1 MKHLNILFAL
11 IILTSTFSFA
21 QKPQLLIPAIQTN
34 VPGSSDKSLTTF
46 TYNFMDYYGMQF
58 TVVEQTKTNAIIDS
72 AMRANLSCNDACV
85 RSSCKKN
92 NIEYALIV
100 KVKQMAGSIYVSS
113 QLLNSNQDNADKLAR
128 MEFLDFPEKVEFM
141 VKLTLQQLLDI
152 PQEQNLLNS
161 LTNETML
168 NNSHLPNYNETLNL
182 SGPRLGYTA
191 FVGPSAKILT
201 TSRSNGGFDFS
212 SPGIFNIGYQFEQQY
227 LQGGHLQGLIE
238 FIPQIGGLDQGLFLP
253 SLTIVNGLRDSR
265 SGFEFGFGP
274 SFTTSKTT
282 QKYQDTDGNWY
293 RPMDKANTG
302 NIPLEEKLDS
312 RGTPNIKANLL
323 FAIGKSFKAGTINIP
338 VNIFFVPNKNDY
350 RFGISAGYNFFRN

>member
-11 IILTSTFSFA
+11 MILTASYTIA
-21 QKPQLLIPAIQTN
+21 QKPQLLITDVQTN
-34 VPGSSDKSLTTF
+34 VTGSSDKSLTTF
-46 TYNFMDYYGMQF
+46 TYNFMDYYGAKYA
-58 TVVEQTKTNAIIDS
+58 TVDQNKTNSLIDS
-72 AMRANLSCNDACV
+72 AMIADKSCNDECV
-85 RSSCKKN
+85 RSICKSHH
-92 NIEYALIV
+92 IEYALIV
-100 KVKQMAGSIYVSS
+100 KVKEMAGSIYVSA
-113 QLLNSNQDNADKLAR
+113 QMLNSDQDNVDKIAR
-128 MEFLDFPEKVEFM
+128 MEFLDYPDKIEFM
-141 VKLTLQQLLDI
+141 VKLTLQQLLEI

-201 TSRSNGGFDFS
+201 ASKSIGGFDFS
-212 SPGIFNIGYQFEQQY
+212 SPGLFNIGYQFEQQY

-274 SFTTSKTT
+274 TFTTSRTT
-282 QKYQDTDGNWY
+282 QKYLDLDGNWY

-312 RGTPNIKANLL
+312 RGTPTVKANLL
-323 FAIGKSFKAGTINIP
+323 FAVGKSFKAGTINIP
-338 VNIFFVPNKNDY
+338 VNLFFVPNKNDY